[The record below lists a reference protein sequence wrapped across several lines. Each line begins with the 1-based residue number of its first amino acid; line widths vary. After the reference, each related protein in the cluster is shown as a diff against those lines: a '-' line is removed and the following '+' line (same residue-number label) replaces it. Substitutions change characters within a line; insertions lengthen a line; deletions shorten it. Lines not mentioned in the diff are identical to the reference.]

1 MSRADRPTTVP
12 APTPPAVVPAIVV
25 IGVSGSG
32 KSSVGAALATALHL
46 PFLEGDSMHARASLA
61 NMRAGIALT
70 DKDRQPWLD
79 SIAAWMAGPTARHG
93 CVVACS
99 ALRRRYRDRLR
110 RAVPTLQLVALTV
123 APDLL
128 ARRMRERQH
137 FMPPSLLSSQ
147 LATWEA
153 PGPDEHAICIDAGED
168 LAAVV
173 ERVRQGLALRQ
184 R

>member
-1 MSRADRPTTVP
+1 MSRYDLATAMPGPMP
-12 APTPPAVVPAIVV
+12 AAVALAIVV

-32 KSSVGAALATALHL
+32 KSSVGAALAAAMHL
-46 PFLEGDSMHARASLA
+46 PFLEGDSMHAPASLA
-61 NMRAGIALT
+61 KMRAGIALT
-70 DKDRQPWLD
+70 DRDRQPWLD
-79 SIAAWMAGPTARHG
+79 SIAAWMAGPAARHG

-99 ALRRRYRDRLR
+99 ALRRLYRDRLR

-123 APDLL
+123 PADLL

-137 FMPPSLLSSQ
+137 FMPPSLLASQ

-153 PGPDEHAICIDAGED
+153 PEQDEHAICADAGDD

-173 ERVRQGLALRQ
+173 EWVRQELAMRG